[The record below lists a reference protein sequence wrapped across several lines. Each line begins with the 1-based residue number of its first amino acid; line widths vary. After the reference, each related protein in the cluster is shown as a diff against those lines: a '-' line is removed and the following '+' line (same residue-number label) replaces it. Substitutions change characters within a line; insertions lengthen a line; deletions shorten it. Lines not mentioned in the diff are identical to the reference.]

1 LSIDKACPTGV
12 PRWRQRGL
20 TFIELILFIM
30 IVSIALTG
38 VLVVLNVTTRSSAD
52 PMIRKQ
58 MLAIAEGV
66 MEEVSLQPFTWCDPN
81 DPNAALITTTTA
93 AGCTFGAGGAND
105 QATTAPTAGESRGS
119 ATVPFDNV
127 ADYNGAVIT
136 TNIAGTAFPPGYSAT
151 VAVAPV
157 TPAALGPAGSLV
169 PAGAA
174 LLITVTVTRGAD
186 TLVLEGYR
194 TRYAPNA
201 LP

>member
-1 LSIDKACPTGV
+1 MSIDKAHLTAAS
-12 PRWRQRGL
+12 RWRQRGL
-20 TFIELILFIM
+20 TFIELIMFIM
-30 IVSIALTG
+30 IVSIGLTG
-38 VLVVLNVTTRSSAD
+38 VLVVLNVTTKSSAD

-93 AGCTFGAGGAND
+93 AGCTGGAGGAND

-127 ADYNGAVIT
+127 ADYNGAAIT
-136 TNIAGTAFPPGYSAT
+136 QNIAGTAFPIGYSA
-151 VAVAPV
+151 AVVVVPG
-157 TPAALGPAGSLV
+157 ALGGIAAANSLRI
-169 PAGAA
+169 A
-174 LLITVTVTRGAD
+174 VTVTHGAD

-201 LP
+201 VP

>member
-1 LSIDKACPTGV
+1 LSIDKTCLTGV
-12 PRWRQRGL
+12 PRCRQRGL

-30 IVSIALTG
+30 IVSIGLTG

-66 MEEVSLQPFTWCDPN
+66 LEEVSLQPFTWCDPN
-81 DPNAALITTTTA
+81 DPNAATATSA
-93 AGCTFGAGGAND
+93 AGCTGGAGGAND
-105 QATTAPTAGESRGS
+105 QSTTAPTAGETRGNAVS
-119 ATVPFDNV
+119 PFDNV
-127 ADYNGAVIT
+127 ADYNGAAII
-136 TNIAGTAFPPGYSAT
+136 TNIAGTAFPAGYSA
-151 VAVAPV
+151 AVLVVPQ
-157 TPAALGPAGSLV
+157 ALGGIAAANSLRI
-169 PAGAA
+169 A
-174 LLITVTVTRGAD
+174 VTVTHGAD

>member
-1 LSIDKACPTGV
+1 LSIDKAYLTGV
-12 PRWRQRGL
+12 PRCRQRGL
-20 TFIELILFIM
+20 TFIELIMFIM
-30 IVSIALTG
+30 IVSIGLTG

-93 AGCTFGAGGAND
+93 AGCTSSATD

-127 ADYNGAVIT
+127 ADYNGAAIT
-136 TNIAGTAFPPGYSAT
+136 QNIAGTGFPPGYSAT
-151 VAVAPV
+151 VAVTPV

-174 LLITVTVTRGAD
+174 LLITVTVTHGAD
-186 TLVLEGYR
+186 TLVIEGYR

-201 LP
+201 VP